1 MEQFVPVPI
10 SVYNSNI
17 KKPTVVTKKELPS
30 YQNEEKPTYQIESVK
45 KDINK
50 NLFAKA
56 DFLVDKVLSS
66 PRIKLS
72 TSNFLILDGMD
83 TGVSLTDFAQTL
95 KRKNAAVPDI
105 YFTLLDA
112 ADITPSLVLNKNA
125 KEKERGSWIPFK
137 I

>member
-1 MEQFVPVPI
+1 M
-10 SVYNSNI
+10 
-17 KKPTVVTKKELPS
+17 
-30 YQNEEKPTYQIESVK
+30 K

-56 DFLVDKVLSS
+56 DSFVDKVLSS

-72 TSNFLILDGMD
+72 TSNFLILDGTD

-112 ADITPSLVLNKNA
+112 ADITRSLVLNKNA
-125 KEKERGSWIPFK
+125 KEKERGSWVPFK

>member
-1 MEQFVPVPI
+1 MEQFVLVPI

-17 KKPTVVTKKELPS
+17 KKPTVVSKKELPS
-30 YQNEEKPTYQIESVK
+30 YQSEEKPTYQIESVK

-50 NLFAKA
+50 NLFAKV
-56 DFLVDKVLSS
+56 DSLVDKVLSS

-72 TSNFLILDGMD
+72 TSNFLILDGTD
-83 TGVSLTDFAQTL
+83 TAVSLTDFAQTL

-112 ADITPSLVLNKNA
+112 ADITPSLVLNINA

>member
-1 MEQFVPVPI
+1 MEQFVLEPI

-30 YQNEEKPTYQIESVK
+30 YQSTEKPTYQIESVK

-56 DFLVDKVLSS
+56 DSLVDKVLSS

-72 TSNFLILDGMD
+72 TSNFLILDGTD

-105 YFTLLDA
+105 FFTLLDA

>member
-1 MEQFVPVPI
+1 MEQFVLVPI

-30 YQNEEKPTYQIESVK
+30 YQSEEKPTYQIESVK

-56 DFLVDKVLSS
+56 DSLVDKVLSS

-72 TSNFLILDGMD
+72 TSNSLILDGTD

>member
-1 MEQFVPVPI
+1 MEQFVLVPI
-10 SVYNSNI
+10 SVYDSNI
-17 KKPTVVTKKELPS
+17 RKPTVVTKKELPS
-30 YQNEEKPTYQIESVK
+30 YQSEEKPTYQIESVK

-56 DFLVDKVLSS
+56 DSLVDKVLSS
-66 PRIKLS
+66 PHIKLS
-72 TSNFLILDGMD
+72 TSNSLILDGTD

>member
-1 MEQFVPVPI
+1 MLVPI

-17 KKPTVVTKKELPS
+17 KKPTVVTKNKPPS
-30 YQNEEKPTYQIESVK
+30 YQSEEKPTYQIESVK

-56 DFLVDKVLSS
+56 DALVDKDLSS

-72 TSNFLILDGMD
+72 TSNFLILDGTD

-95 KRKNAAVPDI
+95 KRKNLAVPDI

>member
-1 MEQFVPVPI
+1 M
-10 SVYNSNI
+10 
-17 KKPTVVTKKELPS
+17 KKEF
-30 YQNEEKPTYQIESVK
+30 
-45 KDINK
+45 NK
-50 NLFAKA
+50 NLFAKV
-56 DFLVDKVLSS
+56 DSLVDKVLSS
-66 PRIKLS
+66 ARIKLS
-72 TSNFLILDGMD
+72 TSNFLILDGTD

>member
-1 MEQFVPVPI
+1 MEQFVLVPI

-50 NLFAKA
+50 NFFAKA
-56 DFLVDKVLSS
+56 DSLVDKVLSS

-72 TSNFLILDGMD
+72 TSNFLILDGTD